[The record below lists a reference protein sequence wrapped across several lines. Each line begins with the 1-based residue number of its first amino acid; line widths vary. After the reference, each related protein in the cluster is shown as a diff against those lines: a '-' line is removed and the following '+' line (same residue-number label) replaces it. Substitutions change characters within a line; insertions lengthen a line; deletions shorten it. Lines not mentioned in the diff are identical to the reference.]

1 MTPIPVGDF
10 NDQMIEAT
18 LDGRSYHLTVSWNE
32 EAQRW
37 TMSVRN
43 LDTDT
48 LVSGI
53 ALVSAY
59 PLLQQVRRAELPPGE
74 FIVDA
79 PPGATLDR
87 AAFTTG
93 ATYLWYF
100 SADDMLELAAQD

>member
-1 MTPIPVGDF
+1 MTPIPVADL
-10 NDQMIEAT
+10 NDQLLEAT

-37 TMSVRN
+37 TMSLRN

-53 ALVSAY
+53 ALVPLY
-59 PLLQQVRRAELPPGE
+59 PLLRQIRQANLPPGE
-74 FIVDA
+74 FGIDA
-79 PPGATLDR
+79 PPGYPMRRD
-87 AAFTTG
+87 AFTSG
-93 ATYLWYF
+93 VASLWYF